1 MKNILVI
8 VGSARKNGNT
18 DLLAN
23 AFIDGANS
31 AGNLVTKVFLA
42 DKQVNGCNGC
52 NACRKVGYCIQK
64 DDMKDIYPLI
74 KKADMIVLASPL
86 YYWTISAR
94 IKAFIERLYAIAE
107 NDDNPPFGRYEKY
120 PEKECVLLVSA
131 ADNFFWTFEQV
142 TSYYQFTLIN
152 YLGWKDR
159 GMILAGGCGGVD
171 ESRCI
176 QTTSHL
182 QKAYEFGQ
190 NI

>member
-31 AGNLVTKVFLA
+31 AGNLVIKVFLA
-42 DKQVNGCNGC
+42 DKQVDGCNGC

-120 PEKECVLLVSA
+120 PEKECALLVSA